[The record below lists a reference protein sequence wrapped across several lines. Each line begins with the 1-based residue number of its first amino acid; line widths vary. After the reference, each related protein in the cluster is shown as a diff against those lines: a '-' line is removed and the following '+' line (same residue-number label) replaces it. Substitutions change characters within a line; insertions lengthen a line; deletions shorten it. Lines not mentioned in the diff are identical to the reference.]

1 METIGDYQLV
11 RLLGEGGM
19 GKVYEAE
26 ERLSAR
32 RVALKVL
39 RPELARVESAR
50 RLFKSE
56 MAVMA
61 KLDHPNIVRALA
73 FLEIDDKL
81 VMSLELL
88 DGKTLRSE
96 LAAERRVGVSRAI
109 DMVEQIARALR
120 AAHEHDPAIV
130 HRDLKPENVML
141 LADGTIKVMDFGI
154 AKVLAAAGNTTTHS
168 VGTLAYMSPEQI
180 DAADVDGRSDLYC
193 LGLIFYELLA
203 GRPPFESQSPRE
215 LLNLQCTAVPPPLPA
230 EVRAD
235 LPRGIE
241 RLLFELLEKS
251 ADDRPESASEVL
263 ERLEGFAPADRV
275 AVSAPRQERVS
286 RSKHGTSGM
295 RHRGAD
301 EPAPA
306 SASRRERAARQA
318 ENAAD
323 AGDTIAL
330 IERAWAPRDVKP
342 RTAFAIVLCASL
354 LSAGATWL
362 VKSNWSARVADEQR
376 AELRP

>member
-26 ERLSAR
+26 ERLSQR

-39 RPELARVESAR
+39 RPELGRLESAR

-88 DGKTLRSE
+88 DGKTLRNHLSAQGRLPLGE
-96 LAAERRVGVSRAI
+96 AI
-109 DMVEQIARALR
+109 SIVEQMARALCE
-120 AAHEHDPAIV
+120 AHEHEPAIV

-141 LADGTIKVMDFGI
+141 LADGTVKVMDFGI

-180 DAADVDGRSDLYC
+180 DAGPIDARSDLYC
-193 LGLIFYELLA
+193 LGLILYELLA
-203 GRPPFESQSPRE
+203 GHPPFESQSPRE
-215 LLNLQCTAVPPPLPA
+215 LLNMQCTATPPALPDD
-230 EVRAD
+230 VRRE
-235 LPRGIE
+235 LPRGVE
-241 RLLFELLEKS
+241 RLVFELLQKS
-251 ADDRPESASEVL
+251 PDERPESARDVL
-263 ERLEGFAPADRV
+263 DALESYAPADR
-275 AVSAPRQERVS
+275 ASDKPRPRKERPRSATL
-286 RSKHGTSGM
+286 GTSGL
-295 RHRGAD
+295 RHKREAAARAAEGA
-301 EPAPA
+301 A
-306 SASRRERAARQA
+306 SAS
-318 ENAAD
+318 
-323 AGDTIAL
+323 DTIAL
-330 IERAWAPRDVKP
+330 IEQACAPRNVPP
-342 RTAFAIVLCASL
+342 RTALVIVLAASL
-354 LSAGATWL
+354 FSAGVTWL
-362 VKSNWSARVADEQR
+362 VRSSIESHTAAAQGAWTER
-376 AELRP
+376 

>member
-1 METIGDYQLV
+1 METIGDYRLV

-26 ERLSAR
+26 ERLSER

-39 RPELARVESAR
+39 RPELSRVESAR

-61 KLDHPNIVRALA
+61 KLDHPNVVRALA

-81 VMSLELL
+81 VMALELL
-88 DGKTLRSE
+88 EGQTLRSV
-96 LAAERRVGVSRAI
+96 LAAEPRVSVTRAI
-109 DMVEQIARALR
+109 GMVEQIARALCE
-120 AAHEHDPAIV
+120 AHEHEPTIV

-141 LADGTIKVMDFGI
+141 LAGGVIKVMDFGI
-154 AKVLAAAGNTTTHS
+154 AKVLAAVGNTTTHS

-215 LLNLQCTAVPPPLPA
+215 LLNLQCTALPPPLPP
-230 EVRAD
+230 EVRAN

-241 RLLFELLEKS
+241 RLVFELLEKS
-251 ADDRPESASEVL
+251 PDDRPESAREVL
-263 ERLEGFAPADRV
+263 ERLEGFAPADRTEG
-275 AVSAPRQERVS
+275 SRTERMPRS
-286 RSKHGTSGM
+286 SHRSSGM
-295 RHRGAD
+295 RNRGSD
-301 EPAPA
+301 EAAPV
-306 SASRRERAARQA
+306 SNKRRERAARKAEQA
-318 ENAAD
+318 AN

-330 IERAWAPRDVKP
+330 IEQATAPRDVRP
-342 RTAFAIVLCASL
+342 RTAWLIVLCASL
-354 LSAGATWL
+354 LSAGATYL
-362 VKSNWSARVADEQR
+362 IKSNWTARGPDEQR